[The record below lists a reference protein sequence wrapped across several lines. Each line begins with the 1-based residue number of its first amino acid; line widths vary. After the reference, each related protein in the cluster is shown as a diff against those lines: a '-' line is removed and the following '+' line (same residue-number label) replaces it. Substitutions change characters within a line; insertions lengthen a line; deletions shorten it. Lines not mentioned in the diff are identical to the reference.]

1 MSFSGFDE
9 YENQKNVNPRPCTSF
24 LVYPACDVC
33 KAQLVT
39 FKQQTGTSIMM
50 LFLESP
56 NVCRMR
62 HIGVFSSLVIFL
74 TALFF
79 LD

>member
-9 YENQKNVNPRPCTSF
+9 YGNQKNVNPRPCT
-24 LVYPACDVC
+24 PACDVC

-74 TALFF
+74 TALIF